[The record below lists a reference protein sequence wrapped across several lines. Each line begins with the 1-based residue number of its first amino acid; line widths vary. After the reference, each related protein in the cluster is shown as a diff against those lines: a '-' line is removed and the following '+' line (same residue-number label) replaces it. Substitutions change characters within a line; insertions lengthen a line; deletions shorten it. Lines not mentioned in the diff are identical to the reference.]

1 MNEGEKMLIMNAS
14 GKMIN
19 PFNLNK
25 EDFDPR
31 IIAQTLSR
39 TCRFWG
45 QTSEFYSVAQHCLV
59 MVGLFEDLAFEDLE
73 LKKWALA
80 HEVFEGLTG
89 MDIPS
94 PIKHSPAMLD
104 YREAE
109 DKALEQFADIYGL
122 SKPMPQKIK
131 IADKRLMVTEA
142 LRFMNTSNYNWKDI
156 AEPYSLSVIGKPLSM
171 KKAEKAFLLKWYE
184 LFD

>member
-1 MNEGEKMLIMNAS
+1 ME
-14 GKMIN
+14 
-19 PFNLNK
+19 
-25 EDFDPR
+25 
-31 IIAQTLSR
+31 
-39 TCRFWG
+39 
-45 QTSEFYSVAQHCLV
+45 
-59 MVGLFEDLAFEDLE
+59 
-73 LKKWALA
+73 
-80 HEVFEGLTG
+80 
-89 MDIPS
+89 
-94 PIKHSPAMLD
+94 D

-109 DKALEQFADIYGL
+109 DKALEQFADIYNL